1 MDTQQISKAL
11 LSTAGLKVGM
21 KIKRIKDSDILIKG
35 NIYTIVE
42 ISGSDEVIDSG
53 EAKELLRQDDDY
65 EFDIKRFERISSE
78 DFIEEWEDG

>member
-42 ISGSDEVIDSG
+42 ISGSEEVVVSG

>member
-35 NIYTIVE
+35 NIYTIVK
-42 ISGSDEVIDSG
+42 ISGSDEVIVSG
-53 EAKELLRQDDDY
+53 EAKKPLRQDDGY
-65 EFDIKRFERISSE
+65 KFDIKRFERISSE

>member
-42 ISGSDEVIDSG
+42 ISGSDEVVVSG

>member
-42 ISGSDEVIDSG
+42 ISGSDEVVVSG

-65 EFDIKRFERISSE
+65 KFDIKRFERISSE